1 MHKYMWVLCAWL
13 PPQAAGVDPSSPR
26 EQWPLA
32 VLQRAFRALA
42 AAAPHAMIGDEL
54 WCGAGGAA
62 HWWERQRAYAQS
74 TAAVSMV
81 RLRKYCC
88 EEFEASLFELG
99 QDLCACL
106 LFLQGSDRGS
116 QSLSVAGLQAAVF
129 ESSVPWAA
137 RSCSQ
142 CPAHNM
148 QYNPSLTSVGYPQVK
163 GDSRWSLPRI
173 VHPTALIRL
182 SCAGASPIVRP
193 WFARLGALLSES
205 EQCP

>member
-81 RLRKYCC
+81 RHGELRWC
-88 EEFEASLFELG
+88 EGLEVFRGEVGEYTCG
-99 QDLCACL
+99 CL
-106 LFLQGSDRGS
+106 LVLQGRDWISH
-116 QSLSVAGLQAAVF
+116 SLPVASFQAAVF
-129 ESSVPWAA
+129 GTCLGRPGAVPG
-137 RSCSQ
+137 
-142 CPAHNM
+142 
-148 QYNPSLTSVGYPQVK
+148 T
-163 GDSRWSLPRI
+163 
-173 VHPTALIRL
+173 
-182 SCAGASPIVRP
+182 
-193 WFARLGALLSES
+193 
-205 EQCP
+205 